1 MSTEAL
7 KHHDDL
13 GFRMRKIAKFEVAEE
28 QLFDCLN
35 LFVEGRYYSASTL
48 AGAAE
53 EIFSKLL
60 NSRGEQSQLDEA
72 HEFESMIRT
81 SVGQNV
87 RSKSSTGGVLYK
99 LRNSLKHIDIKSRDD
114 FVVRFRLNPDVEAQM
129 LRAVFS
135 YERLKKGRSMPR
147 HIGEAI
153 FRFRKELRKN
163 K

>member
-1 MSTEAL
+1 
-7 KHHDDL
+7 
-13 GFRMRKIAKFEVAEE
+13 MRKIAKFEVAEE

-87 RSKSSTGGVLYK
+87 RSKSSTGGRSIQTEKQFEAYRYK
-99 LRNSLKHIDIKSRDD
+99 K
-114 FVVRFRLNPDVEAQM
+114 
-129 LRAVFS
+129 
-135 YERLKKGRSMPR
+135 
-147 HIGEAI
+147 
-153 FRFRKELRKN
+153 
-163 K
+163 